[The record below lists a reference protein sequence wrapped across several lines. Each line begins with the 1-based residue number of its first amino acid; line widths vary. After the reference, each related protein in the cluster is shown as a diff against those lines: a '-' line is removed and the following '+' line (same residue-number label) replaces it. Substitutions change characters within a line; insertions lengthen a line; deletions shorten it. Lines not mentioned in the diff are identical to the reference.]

1 MIKFFCYFLISFSIL
16 SIPVKKRQLFYYL
29 NELANPYTL
38 PAFYKMSN
46 FLQQQLARKK
56 IFGMSIIAP
65 QSNSSAPT
73 DKVKAKTDI
82 PAPFPLLERP
92 PAQLDLNSQSEAL
105 EIETYSESE
114 LQELKLL
121 LKNSDI

>member
-1 MIKFFCYFLISFSIL
+1 M
-16 SIPVKKRQLFYYL
+16 
-29 NELANPYTL
+29 N
-38 PAFYKMSN
+38 
-46 FLQQQLARKK
+46 
-56 IFGMSIIAP
+56 IIAP
-65 QSNSSAPT
+65 QDNSSAPI

-82 PAPFPLLERP
+82 SAPFPLPERP